1 MYPLCYC
8 WNPLCPGLNR
18 PCSCPNSL
26 FFRLNSPL
34 TTHIYSPAALN
45 LQRRAGVSP
54 RMVSA
59 CACEG
64 LSPDGCQAGDKKVE
78 FLGMLHAKCRGA
90 LQELL
95 RHEEPVG
102 GESAGRVRAI
112 VEKDAACLDRKKTN
126 RIAYQEKLKTAF
138 QERLDDK
145 FMARSKVRC
154 NNFEYIINP
163 NTRSMVAND
172 EVMILSLMRQ
182 PKACN
187 TSHFS
192 CGLFTAN
199 P

>member
-1 MYPLCYC
+1 M
-8 WNPLCPGLNR
+8 
-18 PCSCPNSL
+18 
-26 FFRLNSPL
+26 
-34 TTHIYSPAALN
+34 
-45 LQRRAGVSP
+45 P
-54 RMVSA
+54 RMPSV

-64 LSPDGCQAGDKKVE
+64 LSPDGCQAGVVRVPL
-78 FLGMLHAKCRGA
+78 LGMLAKECRKA
-90 LQELL
+90 LQALL
-95 RHEEPVG
+95 RDEESAG
-102 GESAGRVRAI
+102 GQSAGRVRAI

-145 FMARSKVRC
+145 FMAHSKVRC

-172 EVMILSLMRQ
+172 EVMIVWLMSQ
-182 PKACN
+182 PIACN